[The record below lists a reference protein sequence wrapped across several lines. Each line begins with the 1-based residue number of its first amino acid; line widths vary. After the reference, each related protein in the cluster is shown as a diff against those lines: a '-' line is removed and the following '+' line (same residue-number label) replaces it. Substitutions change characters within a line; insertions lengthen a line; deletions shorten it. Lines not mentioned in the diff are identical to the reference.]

1 MIRRGF
7 TLIEALVTVA
17 VLATLL
23 GVLMPALGS
32 SRAAARAARCA
43 SNARQLS
50 VANTAYSAEHAGR
63 SVAGAARAAS
73 SNLHRWHGRRSS
85 PQAPFDPARGDLT
98 PYLGGAASSEG
109 VRACPEFHGTLEALR
124 ERGQG
129 FERGSGGYGY
139 NAAFVGQERVEAGA
153 GVWTLESDER
163 GARRDRFRRPAAT
176 IEFGD
181 AAFASDEGL
190 IEYSFLEPSVWPE
203 YPDYRPDPSMHFRHR
218 GRATVVW
225 LDGHTS
231 AHERTST
238 NWSGLY
244 TTDPEPLGI
253 GWFGPDGS
261 NELFDY
267 E

>member
-1 MIRRGF
+1 RDRAGDRGRGACAAARFARGRRDRRRRGELRRPQRGAERLRRFRPGDRGRHQLRRRGELRGPERGAVDVRGSGRARRLAARGAVTVIRRGF

-85 PQAPFDPARGDLT
+85 AQAPFDPARGDLT

-109 VRACPEFHGTLEALR
+109 VRACPEFHGTLEAL
-124 ERGQG
+124 
-129 FERGSGGYGY
+129 
-139 NAAFVGQERVEAGA
+139 
-153 GVWTLESDER
+153 
-163 GARRDRFRRPAAT
+163 
-176 IEFGD
+176 
-181 AAFASDEGL
+181 
-190 IEYSFLEPSVWPE
+190 
-203 YPDYRPDPSMHFRHR
+203 
-218 GRATVVW
+218 
-225 LDGHTS
+225 
-231 AHERTST
+231 
-238 NWSGLY
+238 
-244 TTDPEPLGI
+244 
-253 GWFGPDGS
+253 
-261 NELFDY
+261 
-267 E
+267 